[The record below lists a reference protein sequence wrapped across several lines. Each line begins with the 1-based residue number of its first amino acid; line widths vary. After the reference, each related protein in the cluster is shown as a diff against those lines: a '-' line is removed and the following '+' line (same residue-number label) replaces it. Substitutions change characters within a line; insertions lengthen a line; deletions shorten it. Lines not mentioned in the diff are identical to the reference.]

1 MQLFLFENPRPQMQE
16 MGGGGMMLGDEEN
29 PEVMFMAVSTRVRP
43 LPVGGGQVTLSLLSL
58 GATAFNCLVYS
69 LLTFYSPQ
77 DILTKLVDDPLAR
90 LGDAWPI
97 ALGVLGIQLAHDLA
111 HFAAAKAKDVKLGVP
126 IYIPSLQVG
135 RYLRVPRVEGGRGW
149 DD

>member
-16 MGGGGMMLGDEEN
+16 MGGGMMMGDEEN

-43 LPVGGGQVTLSLLSL
+43 LPVGGGQATLSLLSL
-58 GATAFNCLVYS
+58 GATAVNCLVYS

-90 LGDAWPI
+90 LADAWPI

-126 IYIPSLQVG
+126 IYIPSLQV
-135 RYLRVPRVEGGRGW
+135 RCVA
-149 DD
+149 